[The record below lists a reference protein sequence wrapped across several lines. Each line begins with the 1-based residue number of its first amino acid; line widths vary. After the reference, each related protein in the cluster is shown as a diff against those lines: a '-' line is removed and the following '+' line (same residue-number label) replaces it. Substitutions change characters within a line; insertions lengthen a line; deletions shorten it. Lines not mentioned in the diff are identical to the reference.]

1 MKSENYHGFYTWLSV
16 LIFACTAC
24 NSSQFSA
31 QAPLAQK
38 PNEKARN
45 EQPAGTASDTRIKG
59 VENSNGSKFPQN
71 ESFLPT
77 GKSLD
82 LYVIMDKSS
91 SLYRVMDTMGNI
103 VAGTDPSCKR
113 FDALL
118 DLIDEMRKKLV
129 AKEQV
134 RLTIVTFGT
143 NPAHFNREGFRVDG
157 IDPSARENVLKT
169 LKSMDDLMSQPRS
182 AIDQTFRAGVC
193 ADNRDPQYTHY
204 ASGIKETLNSK
215 IGLTALKKFDAETA
229 LFFSDGAANDPTEEE
244 LKEAISSLN
253 TAFPG
258 RLWGILLGDSKTV
271 GNGGGL
277 CTLKKAGDFQ
287 MTADECMF
295 MLVGADPS
303 KLLRVQSATDLS
315 AALTGLIK

>member
-1 MKSENYHGFYTWLSV
+1 MKSKNYHGFYTCLSV
-16 LIFACTAC
+16 LILACTAC

-38 PNEKARN
+38 PSEKARS
-45 EQPAGTASDTRIKG
+45 EQPAGTAPNAKIMGT
-59 VENSNGSKFPQN
+59 ENTNGSKFPQN

-91 SLYRVMDTMGNI
+91 SLWRVIDSSGET

-143 NPAHFNREGFRVDG
+143 NPAHFNHERFSIGVA
-157 IDPSARENVLKT
+157 PSARENVVKT
-169 LKSMDDLMSQPRS
+169 LGSMEDLMSQSRS

-215 IGLTALKKFDAETA
+215 IGLTALKKYDAETA

-244 LKEAISSLN
+244 LKEAISNLN
-253 TAFPG
+253 NAFPG